1 MSSQHLDHA
10 YAVVL
15 AGGSGTRLWPTS
27 RDNTPKQFLKL
38 GGDRTMLQATV
49 DRILPIIPWDRV
61 IVVTNAA
68 YTQDVRQQ
76 LPEIPEA
83 NIIAEPQK
91 RDTALAMGLGALIAQ
106 HRDPEAVVVNM
117 ASDHVLKDVEE
128 YRRVITTA
136 VEIASEKK
144 YLLTVGITPTS
155 PNVNFG
161 YIQAGRKWEEREGR
175 PVYAV
180 SRFKEKPDVE
190 TAKKFLEAGN
200 FYWNANMYTWHVE
213 TILAAFA
220 QHMPE
225 TTAAFSAISQS
236 INTPR
241 FAEVLAQQY
250 ESAQKVPIDV
260 AISEKVDNLAVMEGD
275 FGWDDVG
282 LWSTVFELGEKDEH
296 GSVVV
301 RDGQD
306 QSPVLAIGSG
316 NNLVGTSGRMVAL
329 VGVEDMVVID
339 SKDVVL
345 VVPRSRASEVKKIV
359 ETLKEQGL
367 DQYL

>member
-1 MSSQHLDHA
+1 MSSQNLEHA

-38 GGDRTMLQATV
+38 GGTRTMLQATI
-49 DRILPIIPWDRV
+49 DRILPLISWDRV

-68 YTQDVRQQ
+68 YVQEVRQQ
-76 LPEIPEA
+76 LPEIAQE

-91 RDTALAMGLGALIAQ
+91 RDTALAMALGALIAQ
-106 HRDPEAVVVNM
+106 HRDPEAVVVNI
-117 ASDHVLKDVEE
+117 ASDAVLKDVEE
-128 YRRVITTA
+128 YRSVITTA

-144 YLLTVGITPTS
+144 YLLTVGITPTT

-161 YIQAGRKWEEREGR
+161 YIQTGRTLDERDGRK
-175 PVYAV
+175 VYVAT
-180 SRFKEKPDVE
+180 SFKEKPDLE
-190 TAKKFLEAGN
+190 TAKKFLSAGKY
-200 FYWNANMYTWHVE
+200 YWNANMYTWHVE
-213 TILAAFA
+213 TALAAFA
-220 QHMPE
+220 EHMPE
-225 TTAAFSAISQS
+225 LQPRLDAIAAAIG
-236 INTPR
+236 TDR
-241 FAEVLAQQY
+241 FADVLAQQY
-250 ESAQKVPIDV
+250 EGAQKVAVDV
-260 AISEKVDNLAVMEGD
+260 GVSEKVNNLVLLEGD

-282 LWSTVFELGEKDEH
+282 LWSTVFELGEKDAN

-301 RDGQD
+301 RDDQD
-306 QSPVLAIGSG
+306 DSTVLALDAH
-316 NNLVGTSGRMVAL
+316 NNLVGTSGRL
-329 VGVEDMVVID
+329 VSLIGVEDMVVID

-367 DQYL
+367 SQYL